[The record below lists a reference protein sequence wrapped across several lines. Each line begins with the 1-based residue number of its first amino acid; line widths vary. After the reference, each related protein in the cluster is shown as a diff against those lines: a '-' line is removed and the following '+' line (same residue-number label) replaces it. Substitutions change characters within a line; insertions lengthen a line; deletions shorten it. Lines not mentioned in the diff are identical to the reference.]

1 MRKIVIVAGLL
12 LGAAMFSGTS
22 ANAAAY
28 MGCLC
33 AKIGAP
39 AVCTPTVISCN
50 TVTGG
55 VCISPCTYEE
65 PKKAKR
71 HARKKK
77 KK

>member
-22 ANAAAY
+22 ANAAY

-65 PKKAKR
+65 PKKPMR